1 MSVRRAALCLLTTA
15 ALAAGLTGVGAPASA
30 ARLETHARML
40 GHDVSYPQCGGALPA
55 TGAFTLVGID
65 GGRPYDPNPCLAELM
80 SWAMT
85 RGKPAYYVNTAN
97 PGPRLSSYWPVGQAK
112 PRSCTKARPD
122 SADCAFDY
130 GWNAAKDA
138 LRRATRTARAVG
150 APSVL
155 RTTWWLDVET
165 YNTWESLV
173 YGETRKY
180 LRNDTA
186 VLKGMKALLKRRGV
200 QRVGV
205 YSTAHQWE
213 RITGGARLG
222 KAPVWYAGLGGA
234 SSAARRCSPAY
245 SFTGGQVRR
254 TQFLRDGFDANHAC

>member
-1 MSVRRAALCLLTTA
+1 MCLLSSA
-15 ALAAGLTGVGAPASA
+15 ALAAGLTGVAAPASA
-30 ARLETHARML
+30 ARLETHARVL
-40 GHDVSYPQCGGALPA
+40 GHDVSYPQCGGSLPV
-55 TGAFTLVGID
+55 TGSFTLVGVD
-65 GGRPYDPNPCLAELM
+65 GGRPYDANPCLAELM
-80 SWAMT
+80 TWAMT

-97 PGPRLSSYWPVGQAK
+97 PGPRLSSYWPLGQTS
-112 PRSCTKARPD
+112 PRACTKARPD

-138 LRRATRTARAVG
+138 LRRAKAAARAVG

-155 RTTWWLDVET
+155 KTTWWLDVET

-173 YGETRKY
+173 YGESRMY

-205 YSTAHQWE
+205 YSTAHQWA

-222 KAPVWYAGLGGA
+222 RAPVWYAGVGTRRE
-234 SSAARRCSPAY
+234 AARHCNPRH
-245 SFTGGQVRR
+245 SFTGGPIRLA
-254 TQFLRDGFDANHAC
+254 QFERYGFDANVRC